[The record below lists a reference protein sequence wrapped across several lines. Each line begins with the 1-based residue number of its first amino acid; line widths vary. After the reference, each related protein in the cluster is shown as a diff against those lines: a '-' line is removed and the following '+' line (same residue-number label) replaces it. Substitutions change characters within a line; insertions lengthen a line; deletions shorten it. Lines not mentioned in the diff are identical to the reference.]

1 MPTVLVTG
9 TNRGIGLEF
18 VRQYAADGWKVLAG
32 CRRPDRAEA
41 LKEIKGDIS
50 IHPVDVGRPDH
61 IRDWAHRLRG
71 TPIDVLINNA
81 GLGGDDDAADPEI
94 WAKVLQVNVIGPF
107 QMAKSF
113 RPNIDAGSRKQ
124 IVNITSRMGSIGDNS
139 EGGSYTYR
147 SSKAGLN
154 AAMHSLAI
162 DWKDTGI
169 TVLLFHPG
177 WVKTD
182 MGGPDARI
190 DVQTSVGGMRKK
202 IDATST
208 ADSGKFFNYD
218 GKEIVW

>member
-32 CRRPDRAEA
+32 CRRPDRADT

-50 IHPVDVGRPDH
+50 IHPVDVARPDH
-61 IRDWAHRLRG
+61 IRDWAQRLKS

-81 GLGGDDDAADPEI
+81 GHGGDDDAADPEV
-94 WAKVLQVNVIGPF
+94 WAKCMQVNVIGPF
-107 QMAKSF
+107 QMARSF
-113 RPNIDAGSRKQ
+113 RPNIDAGGRKQ
-124 IVNITSRMGSIGDNS
+124 IVNLTSRMGSIGDNS

-147 SSKAGLN
+147 SSKAALN
-154 AAMHSLAI
+154 AAMRSLAI
-162 DWKDTGI
+162 DWKDAGI

-182 MGGPDARI
+182 MGGPDAQI
-190 DVQTSVGGMRKK
+190 EPQTSVAGMRKK
-202 IDATST
+202 IDAATS
-208 ADSGKFFNYD
+208 ADSGRFFNYD